1 MDTAAAQDRDAPAK
15 APKFATFTDQS
26 ERNRMTC
33 VSFLKQHRLKLHLT
47 NPIERPNCEI
57 ERRKEVVGILTDEVQ
72 VGLPEVAG

>member
-1 MDTAAAQDRDAPAK
+1 
-15 APKFATFTDQS
+15 
-26 ERNRMTC
+26 MTC